1 MFVGLS
7 VSCMWGCPFG
17 ILLESSV
24 IVRTTK
30 TGAPHI
36 PQPFR
41 DTLHTPPTRTC
52 LGFTNSPH
60 IPQPSRGTLYQF
72 PSHGALRG
80 MPCLGVIVLPLTSP
94 SHSVKHSLTQPT
106 QTCRVLSDLPAL
118 LLAPH
123 THSVTHSLISVN
135 SYMSSFVGFF
145 TILETTSG
153 RNTNDSCTVTAIP
166 VLS

>member
-1 MFVGLS
+1 MWCFAQTQGCKYQLVPCLQCARSAVCLKRWILVQAKQPLVPCFEVARSGMHQAVGA
-7 VSCMWGCPFG
+7 
-17 ILLESSV
+17 
-24 IVRTTK
+24 R
-30 TGAPHI
+30 
-36 PQPFR
+36 
-41 DTLHTPPTRTC
+41 
-52 LGFTNSPH
+52 
-60 IPQPSRGTLYQF
+60 SREASQ
-72 PSHGALRG
+72 R

-94 SHSVKHSLTQPT
+94 SHSVKQSLTQPT

-166 VLS
+166 GLS

>member
-17 ILLESSV
+17 ILLVSSV

-41 DTLHTPPTRTC
+41 NTLHTTPTRTC

-60 IPQPSRGTLYQF
+60 IPQPSRGTLYTRTCCVLF
-72 PSHGALRG
+72 HSGELVRSEFVRLEAVAAL
-80 MPCLGVIVLPLTSP
+80 
-94 SHSVKHSLTQPT
+94 
-106 QTCRVLSDLPAL
+106 
-118 LLAPH
+118 
-123 THSVTHSLISVN
+123 
-135 SYMSSFVGFF
+135 
-145 TILETTSG
+145 
-153 RNTNDSCTVTAIP
+153 
-166 VLS
+166 